1 METWLLS
8 VPTLLCWEALRGKSD
23 LMVRWRAIST
33 RTDMVLLAMQ
43 VIKFWPSEGKSTI
56 SLLLQGFRRHMTM
69 RRHHQVPISQC
80 LGRQVLQD
88 SGKLW
93 SCFSNCVRSVWFF
106 FFCFNS
112 VALEYRWV
120 VPACCTWTRHGQVP
134 LLSSLEPCIKIKVI
148 SLKKLLDLYFPKD
161 LQWDL
166 RYSMISHCRY
176 SCKLPTRIK

>member
-1 METWLLS
+1 MDVTFESLHEEMDVFGAFSSLLRHGAVFLGDVNKSIRRHWRCQCQNQMETWLLS

-93 SCFSNCVRSVWFF
+93 SCFSNCVRSV
-106 FFCFNS
+106 
-112 VALEYRWV
+112 
-120 VPACCTWTRHGQVP
+120 
-134 LLSSLEPCIKIKVI
+134 
-148 SLKKLLDLYFPKD
+148 
-161 LQWDL
+161 
-166 RYSMISHCRY
+166 
-176 SCKLPTRIK
+176 